1 MIRGACE
8 AEAPAPEVEVV
19 STLGAGDAFMGT
31 LVAGLALRDWD
42 PARAGEALGPAL
54 DAAADG
60 LHALGGA
67 RLGFSPPA
75 TEPHGRIMEAT
86 PTSPPPPPPPAPSAK
101 RIEVGRVISE
111 TFDLYGKNAATLLG
125 AAVVVFLIAGVVQ
138 AIFQDEGGF
147 VLAVLASIVNLIANA
162 LYTGFV
168 VNVVADVRADG
179 RRDLTAGELFSSA
192 RPAIWRLIAAAIIA
206 GIGIAIGFVLLI
218 VPGLFLLT
226 IWAVFAPAI
235 VVEGRGVFE
244 SLGRSHELVRGDG
257 WTVFG
262 AIVVAYLI
270 VFVVAAI
277 VTAIGASISV
287 AVLAILLVVFGI
299 LTAPVPA
306 LVSSILFFDLGG
318 GADRARRRRI
328 AARDLGAAARGRLTH

>member
-1 MIRGACE
+1 ME
-8 AEAPAPEVEVV
+8 ASP
-19 STLGAGDAFMGT
+19 T
-31 LVAGLALRDWD
+31 
-42 PARAGEALGPAL
+42 
-54 DAAADG
+54 
-60 LHALGGA
+60 
-67 RLGFSPPA
+67 SPP
-75 TEPHGRIMEAT
+75 
-86 PTSPPPPPPPAPSAK
+86 PPPPPPPAPSAK

-138 AIFQDEGGF
+138 AIFQDQGGF

-179 RRDLTAGELFSSA
+179 RRDLTTGELFSSA

-318 GADRARRRRI
+318 GAERTRVGEPHSSPSEPPPAV
-328 AARDLGAAARGRLTH
+328 A